1 MKKILGL
8 ALTAALLLTAAS
20 CTKKK
25 TPEKK
30 ATGTI
35 QINQRSE
42 TVHGVYYVEV
52 PADEESGTCLEML
65 ILGPEG
71 APGAGEPEF
80 YLSFEISEELCGR
93 TIDLSRPL
101 DAQGWL
107 LPYLYIAAR
116 NGSER
121 FTVDYDED
129 PIAEVVREG
138 SLAITRNGNQFD
150 IRISLE
156 RTDGNSL
163 RIEWAGTAT
172 KLTAH

>member
-1 MKKILGL
+1 MKRVLGL
-8 ALTAALLLTAAS
+8 ALMAALLLASAS
-20 CTKKK
+20 CTEKK
-25 TPEKK
+25 TPEKA

-35 QINQRSE
+35 QINQRNE

-52 PADEESGTCLEML
+52 SADEESGTCLEML
-65 ILGPEG
+65 ILGSEG

-80 YLSFEISEELCGR
+80 YLSLEISEDLCGR
-93 TIDLSRPL
+93 TIDLSHPL
-101 DAQGWL
+101 DAQGWP

-138 SLAITRNGNQFD
+138 SLAIIRNGDRFD
-150 IRISLE
+150 IHISLE
-156 RTDGNSL
+156 RTDGNSF
-163 RIEWAGTAT
+163 RIEWSGTAT